1 MSPSLLAF
9 RTLLLG
15 NTRSVLA
22 ILLIAASLCVLDLF
36 AGHIL
41 SARAR
46 LEYQAVIGERMG
58 HLAVLRAPAPGGQN
72 GSAMFEPAEAL
83 RVIQL
88 AQGSV
93 GVALVVPQMSVS
105 GIASTGSRSA
115 LFFGEGV
122 VSTPE
127 NTSVAQTLPGKLNPT
142 QRRGIAVSR
151 RQATSL
157 GLANGSSLTLTG
169 ATLDAR
175 TVPMQAEV
183 VDIYTGTGPDGS
195 ARSPLLMPFSMAQT
209 LLDTERTERIV
220 VYLSDTSRTEERR
233 LALAATLRAAGIP
246 AVVKTW
252 QEQSVAYASERGA
265 SDIAFDSVAGM
276 VFAVIAATVAAT
288 IAMNALERRR
298 EVATL
303 RALGMRSSGVFL
315 MFVMEGIWMALAGVV
330 LSLVSSGTI
339 AWIVNRA
346 AMSYST
352 AHHPLSRAPMLV
364 ELDFNRMSMVVLTVL
379 AVALLAALV
388 PAFKAARAAIAPA
401 LVPS

>member
-1 MSPSLLAF
+1 MSPPLLAF

-22 ILLIAASLCVLDLF
+22 IILIAASLCVLDLF

-58 HLAVLRAPAPGGQN
+58 HLAVLRAPEPGGPN
-72 GSAMFEPAEAL
+72 GTPMFEPAEAL

-88 AQGSV
+88 AQGSA

-115 LFFGEGV
+115 LFFGEGI

-127 NTSVAQTLPGKLNPT
+127 NTGIAQQLTGKLNPT

-175 TVPMQAEV
+175 TVPLEAEV
-183 VDIYTGTGPDGS
+183 VDIYTGAGPNGN
-195 ARSPLLMPFSMAQT
+195 ARTPLLMPFSMAQT

-220 VYLSDTSRTEERR
+220 VYLSDTSRTDERR

-303 RALGMRSSGVFL
+303 RALGMRSSAVFL

-330 LSLVSSGTI
+330 LSLISSGSI

-346 AMSYST
+346 AMSYGT
-352 AHHPLSRAPMLV
+352 THPLSRAPMLV
-364 ELDFNRMSMVVLTVL
+364 ELDVNRMSMVVLTVL

-388 PAFKAARAAIAPA
+388 PAFKAARTAIAPA
-401 LVPS
+401 LVAS

>member
-1 MSPSLLAF
+1 MSPHTLAM

-15 NTRSVLA
+15 STRSLLA

-36 AGHIL
+36 AGHIS

-58 HLAVLRAPAPGGQN
+58 HLAVLRAPEPGMPRG
-72 GSAMFEPAEAL
+72 AMLEPAEAL
-83 RVIQL
+83 KVIQL
-88 AQGSV
+88 AQASP

-105 GIASTGSRSA
+105 GIASTGSRST
-115 LFFGEGV
+115 LFFGEGI
-122 VSTPE
+122 VSTPDRS
-127 NTSVAQTLPGKLNPT
+127 NGAQHLPGQLNPSA
-142 QRRGIAVSR
+142 RRGIAVSR
-151 RQATSL
+151 GQASSL
-157 GLANGSSLTLTG
+157 GLANGSSVTLTG
-169 ATLDAR
+169 ASLDAR
-175 TVPMQAEV
+175 TVPLDAEV
-183 VDIYTGTGPDGS
+183 VDIYNGSGPDG
-195 ARSPLLMPFSMAQT
+195 RGRNPLLMPFSMAQS

-220 VYLSDTSRTEERR
+220 VYLTDARHTEERR
-233 LALAATLRAAGIP
+233 SALAASLRAAGL
-246 AVVKTW
+246 AVQVKTW
-252 QEQSVAYASERGA
+252 QEQLAAYASERGA

-315 MFVMEGIWMALAGVV
+315 MFVMEGLWMALAGVT
-330 LSLVSSGTI
+330 LSLVASGLI

-346 AMSYST
+346 ALSYH
-352 AHHPLSRAPMLV
+352 AGNALSNAPMLV
-364 ELDFNRMSMVVLTVL
+364 ELDFDRMSMAVVTVL

-388 PAFKAARAAIAPA
+388 PAFKAARAGIAPA
-401 LVPS
+401 LAA

>member
-1 MSPSLLAF
+1 MSPPLLAF

-22 ILLIAASLCVLDLF
+22 IILIAASLCVLDLF

-46 LEYQAVIGERMG
+46 LEYQAVIGQRMG
-58 HLAVLRAPAPGGQN
+58 HLAVLRAPEPGAAPGTP
-72 GSAMFEPAEAL
+72 MFEPAEAL
-83 RVIQL
+83 RVIQM
-88 AQGSV
+88 AQGSA

-115 LFFGEGV
+115 LFFGEGI

-127 NTSVAQTLPGKLNPT
+127 PGIGQQFPGKLNPT
-142 QRRGIAVSR
+142 ERRGIALSR
-151 RQATSL
+151 RQANAL

-175 TVPMQAEV
+175 TTPMLAEV
-183 VDIYTGTGPDGS
+183 VDIYSASSPDGS
-195 ARSPLLMPFSMAQT
+195 TRSPLLMPFSMAQT

-220 VYLSDTSRTEERR
+220 VYLSDTSRTDERR
-233 LALAATLRAAGIP
+233 QALAANLRAAGIP

-252 QEQSVAYASERGA
+252 QEQSLAYASERGA

-303 RALGMRSSGVFL
+303 RALGMRSSAVFL
-315 MFVMEGIWMALAGVV
+315 MFVMEGIWMALTGVIF
-330 LSLVSSGTI
+330 SLISSGTI

-346 AMSYST
+346 AMSYGTS
-352 AHHPLSRAPMLV
+352 HPLSRAPMLV
-364 ELDFNRMSMVVLTVL
+364 ELDFNRMAMVVLTVL

-401 LVPS
+401 LVVS

>member
-22 ILLIAASLCVLDLF
+22 IILIAASLCVLDLF

-58 HLAVLRAPAPGGQN
+58 HLAVLRAPEPGAPPGTP
-72 GSAMFEPAEAL
+72 MFEPAEAL
-83 RVIQL
+83 RVIQI
-88 AQGSV
+88 AQGSA
-93 GVALVVPQMSVS
+93 GVSLVVPQMSVS

-122 VSTPE
+122 VSAPE
-127 NTSVAQTLPGKLNPT
+127 NGIGQQFPGKLNPT
-142 QRRGIAVSR
+142 QRRGIALSR
-151 RQATSL
+151 RQAHSL

-169 ATLDAR
+169 ATLAAR
-175 TVPMQAEV
+175 TLPLQAEV
-183 VDIYTGTGPDGS
+183 VDIYSGSSPDGS
-195 ARSPLLMPFSMAQT
+195 ARSPLLMPFAMAQT

-220 VYLSDTSRTEERR
+220 VYLSDTSRTDERR
-233 LALAATLRAAGIP
+233 LALAANLRAAGIP

-276 VFAVIAATVAAT
+276 VFAVIAAAVAAT

-303 RALGMRSSGVFL
+303 RALGMRSSAVFL
-315 MFVMEGIWMALAGVV
+315 MFVMEGIWMALAGVI
-330 LSLVSSGTI
+330 LSLISSGTI

-346 AMSYST
+346 AMSYGT
-352 AHHPLSRAPMLV
+352 AHPLSRAPMLV
-364 ELDFNRMSMVVLTVL
+364 ELDFNRMAMVVLTVL

-401 LVPS
+401 LVAN